1 MLVQLLERL
10 IATATFVRC
19 GLLFLQPANTIPN
32 AIINAITTTT
42 TTTVA

>member
-10 IATATFVRC
+10 VATATFVRC

-32 AIINAITTTT
+32 AVTTAAAT